1 MKTMIGIPCMDK
13 VDTFFM
19 SSLLGLRRVGETHYN
34 IKKGSMVYDA
44 RNEIAIDAIVNN
56 ADRILWIDSDMRF
69 SNDMMERM
77 SARID
82 GGCEMV
88 CGLFFKRVFPT
99 SPVIY
104 KELLPPIEKDNGE
117 KIKQVEPYTDYP
129 RNSLFEVQGC
139 GFGAV
144 MMTTQLVKDIWD
156 HYNMP
161 AFMPLEWCGED
172 MAFCYKARMLG
183 RKIWCDSSIK
193 VGHIGT
199 VEFGEDTWLNQI
211 KSDLNK

>member
-1 MKTMIGIPCMDK
+1 MDK

-19 SSLLGLRRVGETHYN
+19 SSLLGMRRTGETHYN

-44 RNEIAIDAIVNN
+44 RNEIAIDAITQG

-69 SNDMMERM
+69 KNDMMERM

-82 GGCEMV
+82 QGCEMV

-99 SPVIY
+99 MPVIY
-104 KELLPPIEKDNGE
+104 KQLDPPEKADDD
-117 KIKQVEPYTDYP
+117 KVIAHVVPYTDYP
-129 RNSLFEVQGC
+129 KDSLFEVQGC

-144 MMTTQLVKDIWD
+144 MMTTELCKAVWD
-156 HYNMP
+156 AFGP
-161 AFMPLEWCGED
+161 SFMPLEWCGED
-172 MAFCYKARMLG
+172 MGFCYKARMLG

-199 VEFGEDTWLNQI
+199 VEFGEETWLNQM
-211 KSDLNK
+211 KSE